1 MSCCKVMPYL
11 PLIRDYKILLLL
23 TAVRSSNSTIFSSFI
38 EFCIFSAGAKAKVL
52 SKLTRRVSLLDMIP
66 ISMYLTNLINYIQF
80 KIVFRNI
87 NKKWQTDKC
96 QRSDGQ
102 WWQGKSIDSIQNGI
116 QQHSK
121 ENFTMIFI
129 SLTSSIPPYF
139 KKICFCLDVKNNILI
154 WLIMVPCVSLDRR
167 W

>member
-96 QRSDGQ
+96 QRGDGQ

-129 SLTSSIPPYF
+129 SLTSSIPPYL
-139 KKICFCLDVKNNILI
+139 KKSVFASMLKTTY
-154 WLIMVPCVSLDRR
+154 
-167 W
+167 